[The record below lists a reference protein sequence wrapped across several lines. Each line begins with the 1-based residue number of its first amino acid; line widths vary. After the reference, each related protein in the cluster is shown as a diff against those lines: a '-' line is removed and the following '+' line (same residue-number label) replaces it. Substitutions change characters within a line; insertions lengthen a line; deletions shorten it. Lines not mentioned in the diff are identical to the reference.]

1 MDCGGSRLRSA
12 TESKVIWK
20 SDACAHRGRCT
31 HGSTTRS
38 VAGGLSGEKRS
49 VTDHGDTELPAR
61 SSAWRPLLLTSAA
74 LILVNALHGADHLRQ
89 GLGRLTGEVVVGGQG
104 LLLLALIPFAL
115 AFLRHRTAPLAAVL
129 VGAWTA
135 LAVSASHL
143 APHWSAFSDPY
154 RDNDLDALSWAL
166 MLSVIATAAA
176 LAAVGIAAA
185 RHRRRRAAC
194 G

>member
-1 MDCGGSRLRSA
+1 MDEA
-12 TESKVIWK
+12 
-20 SDACAHRGRCT
+20 
-31 HGSTTRS
+31 
-38 VAGGLSGEKRS
+38 
-49 VTDHGDTELPAR
+49 VTDDRDTELHAR

-89 GLGRLTGEVVVGGQG
+89 GLDRLTAEVVVGGQG

-115 AFLRHRTAPLAAVL
+115 TLRRHRVAPVAAAL

-154 RDNDLDALSWAL
+154 RDQGLDALSWAL

-185 RHRRRRAAC
+185 RQRRAGAAC